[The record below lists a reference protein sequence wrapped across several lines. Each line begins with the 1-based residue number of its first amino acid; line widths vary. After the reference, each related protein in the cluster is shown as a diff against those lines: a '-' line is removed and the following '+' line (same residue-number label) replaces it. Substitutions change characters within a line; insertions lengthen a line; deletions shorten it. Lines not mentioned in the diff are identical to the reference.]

1 MREEHG
7 QFEDRADE
15 SDTLRGIE
23 RGLADVEAGRV
34 TPLAEF
40 AEEVRRKQ
48 GLADSNG
55 TEIER
60 EHWQASGIRG

>member
-1 MREEHG
+1 
-7 QFEDRADE
+7 
-15 SDTLRGIE
+15 
-23 RGLADVEAGRV
+23 LADVEAGRV

-40 AEEVRRKQ
+40 AEEVRSKQ

-60 EHWQASGIRG
+60 EHWLASGIRR